1 MGAGCVDSQEPRRD
15 TRAAV
20 TVGNRDD
27 GSNDLLLS
35 ETLSGN
41 EPQVWFLAEH
51 LVNVPVVQLDQPRG
65 GSGDAHVDR

>member
-1 MGAGCVDSQEPRRD
+1 
-15 TRAAV
+15 V

-35 ETLSGN
+35 ETLSSN
-41 EPQVWFLAEH
+41 ELQVWFLAEH
-51 LVNVPVVQLDQPRG
+51 LVNVPAVQLDQPRG